1 MLYFLMLLINIYIEQ
16 PKPLTAESQVVHNLI
31 VVGEQPQLS
40 FEVSTLEKS
49 SDLYSEEEIR
59 LIAAVTI
66 AEAEGEPE
74 EGQRLV
80 IDTILNRVD
89 SSYFPDTVYD
99 VIYQKNQ
106 FSCMWDGRFER
117 IESTAEMCEL
127 VRKEILSRLDSDV
140 IFFTA
145 GQYSRYG
152 IPLYQV
158 GNHYFSSY
166 E

>member
-49 SDLYSEEEIR
+49 SDLYSE
-59 LIAAVTI
+59 
-66 AEAEGEPE
+66 EAEGEPE

-127 VRKEILSRLDSDV
+127 VREEILSRLDSDV

-152 IPLYQV
+152 VPLYQV

-166 E
+166 G